1 MERRK
6 LKSLEKA
13 EEIINEEEK
22 KVKEEIAK
30 LRNQIAILQE
40 ELRKINKERDNWTK
54 KLENGSFTAE
64 ELVGILDYTSQ
75 LSLKVQEIL
84 NSISTI
90 EEKEENLKR
99 ILSEKI
105 RMKISIGSV
114 KNRLKD
120 KIASEEILK
129 ETRKL
134 DEYTRLKKWF
144 TAVITFIFFLFL
156 NSPSFLS

>member
-1 MERRK
+1 M
-6 LKSLEKA
+6 
-13 EEIINEEEK
+13 
-22 KVKEEIAK
+22 
-30 LRNQIAILQE
+30 
-40 ELRKINKERDNWTK
+40 
-54 KLENGSFTAE
+54 
-64 ELVGILDYTSQ
+64 
-75 LSLKVQEIL
+75 SLKVQEIL

-144 TAVITFIFFLFL
+144 TAVITFIFFYF
-156 NSPSFLS
+156 